1 MQNGEV
7 KKELKML
14 EKRGLLKP
22 EDVVEFA
29 KNPKTALHE
38 VFVWDDTEAAH
49 FWRLHQARNLIRVV
63 VTVNENTGKE
73 ERIYV
78 SLRSDRSEDGG
89 GYRQL
94 VRVLNDKE
102 QREELLKDAYE
113 EWQYYKAKYQELK
126 ELASGIEKMD
136 LEFSKVK
143 SKKRPA
149 ELTASA

>member
-1 MQNGEV
+1 MQTDEV
-7 KKELKML
+7 KKELRML

-49 FWRLHQARNLIRVV
+49 LWRLHQARNLIRVV
-63 VTVNENTGKE
+63 VSVNESTGKE

-94 VRVLNDKE
+94 VKVLSDSE
-102 QREELLKDAYE
+102 QREELLRDAYE
-113 EWQYYKAKYQELK
+113 EWQYYKAKYRELK
-126 ELASGIEKMD
+126 ELASGFEEMD
-136 LEFSKVK
+136 RSFQ
-143 SKKRPA
+143 KKKPVRRIA
-149 ELTASA
+149 EVAATA